1 MSARATTTAMRPAAE
16 KALWERASRHLVR
29 YGHYFQPAIIE
40 TAAGAFMTTTDGRR
54 LLDFASGQ
62 MSTILGHSHPEIT
75 AVIRAQAGEL
85 VHLYS
90 QLLSRPVIDLAEKLA
105 EIAPGNLERVLLL
118 STGGESNEA
127 ALRMAKTATGGYE
140 VLALSRSWHGV
151 TQGAASAT
159 YNSSRHGHGPAAPG
173 SFVLP
178 APTPYRPAFLKGDT
192 YDWEAELDYG
202 FELYDRQSTG
212 SPAALILESIFSS
225 GGVVVPPKG
234 YLKAAAERA
243 RKRGMLVIVD
253 EAQTGLGRTG
263 RLFDCEY
270 DGVVPDFVTLS
281 KTLGAG
287 LALSAVVTT
296 PEIEDRCF
304 ERKFHFYTT
313 HASDPLPAA
322 VGLEGDRDHPAR
334 PPRGSRARRRRAAE
348 CRVPGDDAALRGDR
362 RRARARAL
370 DGRRAGQGPQ
380 QQGALARARR
390 RGDEPLPR
398 PRPLDKHHPRQLGC
412 VSHRATDYDQRR
424 RDRHGPHHVRAGAA
438 REPLTA
444 GRGSQSCAGAL
455 P

>member
-1 MSARATTTAMRPAAE
+1 MAKAMGIAE
-16 KALWERASRHLVR
+16 QALWERASRHLVR
-29 YGHYFQPAIIE
+29 YGHFFQPAIIE
-40 TAAGAFMTTTDGRR
+40 RAQGAFMTTTDGRR

-62 MSTILGHSHPEIT
+62 MSSILGHSHPEIT
-75 AVIRAQAGEL
+75 AIIREQAGEL

-105 EIAPGNLERVLLL
+105 EIAPGDLERVLLL
-118 STGGESNEA
+118 STGGEANEA

-178 APTPYRPAFLKGDT
+178 APTPYRPAFTKADGS

-212 SPAALILESIFSS
+212 GPAALILESILSS
-225 GGVVVPPKG
+225 GGVIVPPAG
-234 YLKAAAERA
+234 YLKAAADRA
-243 RKRGMLVIVD
+243 RARGMLVIVD

-263 RLFDCEY
+263 RMLDCEH
-270 DGVVPDFVTLS
+270 DGLVPDIVTLS

-287 LALSAVVTT
+287 LALSAVITT
-296 PEIEDRCF
+296 PAIEERCF

-322 VGLEGDRDHPAR
+322 VGLKVIEIILRDRLAERALAAGQRLRAGFHAMQQRYEVIGDVRGRGLLMGVELVRDRRSKTPSPELAQAVMGR
-334 PPRGSRARRRRAAE
+334 CLDLGLSTSIVRGTWGVFRIAPPITIADAE
-348 CRVPGDDAALRGDR
+348 IDLGLDIFDRALRD
-362 RRARARAL
+362 
-370 DGRRAGQGPQ
+370 
-380 QQGALARARR
+380 ALAR
-390 RGDEPLPR
+390 
-398 PRPLDKHHPRQLGC
+398 
-412 VSHRATDYDQRR
+412 
-424 RDRHGPHHVRAGAA
+424 
-438 REPLTA
+438 
-444 GRGSQSCAGAL
+444 
-455 P
+455 

>member
-1 MSARATTTAMRPAAE
+1 MAQPMGSEET
-16 KALWERASRHLVR
+16 ALWEKANRHLVR
-29 YGHYFQPAIIE
+29 YGHYFQPAIIDS
-40 TAAGAFMTTTDGRR
+40 AHGSFMTTTDGRR

-75 AVIRAQAGEL
+75 EVIRDQAGKL

-90 QLLSRPVIDLAEKLA
+90 QLLSRPVIGLAELLA
-105 EIAPGNLERVLLL
+105 KIAPGALERVLLL

-178 APTPYRPAFLKGDT
+178 APTPYRPAFQKGDG

-202 FELYDRQSTG
+202 FDLFDRQSTG
-212 SPAALILESIFSS
+212 SPAALIIESILSS
-225 GGVVVPPKG
+225 GGVIVPPKG
-234 YLKAAAERA
+234 YLKGAAERA
-243 RKRGMLVIVD
+243 RKRGMMVIVD

-263 RLFDCEY
+263 RMFDHEY
-270 DGVVPDFVTLS
+270 DGMVPDFVTLS

-287 LALSAVVTT
+287 LALSAVITT
-296 PEIEDRCF
+296 AEIEERCF

-322 VGLEGDRDHPAR
+322 VGLKAIEIVLRDRLAD
-334 PPRGSRARRRRAAE
+334 
-348 CRVPGDDAALRGDR
+348 
-362 RRARARAL
+362 RAL
-370 DGRRAGQGPQ
+370 AAGERLKAGFETMMQRFEQVGDIRGRGLLMGVE
-380 QQGALARARR
+380 LV
-390 RGDEPLPR
+390 
-398 PRPLDKHHPRQLGC
+398 K
-412 VSHRATDYDQRR
+412 
-424 RDRHGPHHVRAGAA
+424 DRHSK
-438 REPLTA
+438 EPAPELA
-444 GRGSQSCAGAL
+444 QAVMRRCFDRGLSTSVIRGGWGVFRIAPPITITDDEIDLGLSIFEQAL
-455 P
+455 KDCLANP

>member
-1 MSARATTTAMRPAAE
+1 MTHPTSTSSDALWARAN
-16 KALWERASRHLVR
+16 RHLVR
-29 YGHYFQPAIIE
+29 YGHTFQPVIIDK
-40 TAAGAFMTTTDGRR
+40 AQGAVMTTTEGRR
-54 LLDFASGQ
+54 ILDFASGQ

-75 AVIRAQAGEL
+75 AVIREQAGDL

-105 EIAPGNLERVLLL
+105 TLAPGNLERVLLL

-140 VLALSRSWHGV
+140 ILALSRSWHGV

-178 APTPYRPAFLKGDT
+178 APMPYRPAFLNGDT

-212 SPAALILESIFSS
+212 SPAALILESILSS
-225 GGVVVPPKG
+225 GGVIVPPKG

-270 DGVVPDFVTLS
+270 DGMTPDFITLS

-287 LALSAVVTT
+287 LALSAVITT
-296 PEIEDRCF
+296 PEIEDLCF

-322 VGLEGDRDHPAR
+322 VGLKVIEIILRDRLADRALEAGQRLRTGFETLMQRYEVIGDVRGRGLLIGVELVKDRRSKAPNPELAGRIMAR
-334 PPRGSRARRRRAAE
+334 CLELGLSTSIIRGVLGVFRIAPPITITDAE
-348 CRVPGDDAALRGDR
+348 IDSGLTIFEQALR
-362 RRARARAL
+362 
-370 DGRRAGQGPQ
+370 
-380 QQGALARARR
+380 
-390 RGDEPLPR
+390 ES
-398 PRPLDKHHPRQLGC
+398 LG
-412 VSHRATDYDQRR
+412 
-424 RDRHGPHHVRAGAA
+424 
-438 REPLTA
+438 
-444 GRGSQSCAGAL
+444 
-455 P
+455 

>member
-1 MSARATTTAMRPAAE
+1 MAKQNGAAE
-16 KALWERASRHLVR
+16 KALWERANRHLVR
-29 YGHYFQPAIIE
+29 YGHYFQPVIIE
-40 TAAGAFMTTTDGRR
+40 KAAGAFMTTTDGRR

-75 AVIRAQAGEL
+75 AVIREQATAL

-140 VLALSRSWHGV
+140 ILALSRSWHGV

-178 APTPYRPAFLKGDT
+178 APTPYRPAFLRGDA

-212 SPAALILESIFSS
+212 KPAAMIIESIFSS
-225 GGVVVPPKG
+225 GGVIVPPKG

-263 RLFDCEY
+263 RLFDCEH
-270 DGVVPDFVTLS
+270 DGVVPDFITLS

-287 LALSAVVTT
+287 LALSAVITT

-322 VGLEGDRDHPAR
+322 VGLKVVEIILRERLAKRARVAGERLKAGFETMMQRNEVIGEVRGRGLLMGVELVKDRHSKAPHPELAGKVMNR
-334 PPRGSRARRRRAAE
+334 CLDLGLSTSIIRGSWGVFRIAPPITISDAE
-348 CRVPGDDAALRGDR
+348 IDMGLTIFDQALRES
-362 RRARARAL
+362 L
-370 DGRRAGQGPQ
+370 
-380 QQGALARARR
+380 
-390 RGDEPLPR
+390 
-398 PRPLDKHHPRQLGC
+398 
-412 VSHRATDYDQRR
+412 
-424 RDRHGPHHVRAGAA
+424 
-438 REPLTA
+438 
-444 GRGSQSCAGAL
+444 
-455 P
+455 

>member
-1 MSARATTTAMRPAAE
+1 MTHPTSASSDALWARAN
-16 KALWERASRHLVR
+16 RHLVR
-29 YGHYFQPAIIE
+29 YGHYFQPVIIDK
-40 TAAGAFMTTTDGRR
+40 AQGAVMTTTEGRR
-54 LLDFASGQ
+54 ILDFASGQ

-75 AVIRAQAGEL
+75 AVIREQAGDL

-90 QLLSRPVIDLAEKLA
+90 QLLSRPVIDLAEMLAKL
-105 EIAPGNLERVLLL
+105 APGNLERVLLL

-140 VLALSRSWHGV
+140 ILGLSRSWHGV

-178 APTPYRPAFLKGDT
+178 APMPYRPSFLTGDT

-212 SPAALILESIFSS
+212 SPAALILESILSS
-225 GGVVVPPKG
+225 GGVIVPPKG

-270 DGVVPDFVTLS
+270 DGMTPDFITLS

-287 LALSAVVTT
+287 LALSAVITT

-322 VGLEGDRDHPAR
+322 VGLKVIEIILRDRLADRALEAGQRLRTGFETLMQRYEVIGDV
-334 PPRGSRARRRRAAE
+334 RG
-348 CRVPGDDAALRGDR
+348 RGLLIGVELVKDR
-362 RRARARAL
+362 RTKTPNPEL
-370 DGRRAGQGPQ
+370 
-380 QQGALARARR
+380 
-390 RGDEPLPR
+390 
-398 PRPLDKHHPRQLGC
+398 
-412 VSHRATDYDQRR
+412 
-424 RDRHGPHHVRAGAA
+424 
-438 REPLTA
+438 A
-444 GRGSQSCAGAL
+444 GRIMARCLELGLSTSIIRGVLGVFRIAPPITITDAEIDTGLTIFEQAL
-455 P
+455 KESLG

>member
-1 MSARATTTAMRPAAE
+1 MASATTHQDLWQKAE
-16 KALWERASRHLVR
+16 RHLVR
-29 YGHYFQPAIIE
+29 YGHYFQPAII
-40 TAAGAFMTTTDGRR
+40 AKAQGAFMTTIDGRR

-75 AVIRAQAGEL
+75 AVIREQAGEL

-105 EIAPGNLERVLLL
+105 SIAPGALERVLLL

-159 YNSSRHGHGPAAPG
+159 YNSSRHGHGPATPG

-178 APTPYRPAFLKGDT
+178 APTPYRPRFLKGED

-212 SPAALILESIFSS
+212 APAAIILESILSS
-225 GGVVVPPKG
+225 GGVIVPPPG

-263 RLFDCEY
+263 RLFDCTH
-270 DGVVPDFVTLS
+270 DGLVPDFVTLS

-287 LALSAVVTT
+287 LALSAVITT
-296 PEIEDRCF
+296 AEIEQRCF
-304 ERKFHFYTT
+304 DRKFHFYTT

-322 VGLEGDRDHPAR
+322 VGLKVIEIILRDRLADRALAAGARLRQGFEAIMQRYEAVGDI
-334 PPRGSRARRRRAAE
+334 RG
-348 CRVPGDDAALRGDR
+348 RGLLMGIELVKDR
-362 RRARARAL
+362 RSKDPAPELAQRVMARCLELGLSTSVIRGNWGVFRIAPPITITDDEIDLGLSVFEQAL
-370 DGRRAGQGPQ
+370 
-380 QQGALARARR
+380 
-390 RGDEPLPR
+390 GDSLR
-398 PRPLDKHHPRQLGC
+398 
-412 VSHRATDYDQRR
+412 
-424 RDRHGPHHVRAGAA
+424 
-438 REPLTA
+438 
-444 GRGSQSCAGAL
+444 
-455 P
+455 

>member
-1 MSARATTTAMRPAAE
+1 MTHPTSTESDALWARAN
-16 KALWERASRHLVR
+16 KHLVR
-29 YGHYFQPAIIE
+29 YGHYFQPVIIDK
-40 TAAGAFMTTTDGRR
+40 AQGAVMTTTEGRR
-54 LLDFASGQ
+54 ILDFASGQ

-75 AVIRAQAGEL
+75 AVIREQAGDL

-90 QLLSRPVIDLAEKLA
+90 QLLSRPVIDLAEMLAKL
-105 EIAPGNLERVLLL
+105 APGNLERVLLL

-140 VLALSRSWHGV
+140 ILGLSRSWHGV

-178 APTPYRPAFLKGDT
+178 APMPYRPSFLTGDT

-212 SPAALILESIFSS
+212 SPAALILESILSS
-225 GGVVVPPKG
+225 GGVIVPPKG

-270 DGVVPDFVTLS
+270 DGMTPDFITLS

-287 LALSAVVTT
+287 LALSAVITT

-322 VGLEGDRDHPAR
+322 VGLKVIEIILRDRLADRALEAGQRLRTGFETLMQRYEVIGDV
-334 PPRGSRARRRRAAE
+334 RG
-348 CRVPGDDAALRGDR
+348 RGLLIGVELVKDR
-362 RRARARAL
+362 RSKTPNPEL
-370 DGRRAGQGPQ
+370 
-380 QQGALARARR
+380 
-390 RGDEPLPR
+390 
-398 PRPLDKHHPRQLGC
+398 
-412 VSHRATDYDQRR
+412 
-424 RDRHGPHHVRAGAA
+424 
-438 REPLTA
+438 A
-444 GRGSQSCAGAL
+444 GRIMARCLELGLSTSIIRGVLGVFRIAPPITITDAEIDTGLTIFEQAL
-455 P
+455 KESLG